1 MKILI
6 VEDEINILKPY
17 QIKLESKG
25 HQVTTSQD
33 GETCL
38 KIYREANTG
47 IVQSEQTHHLFKP
60 LPFDVVI
67 IDYRI
72 PKKDGMEVAKEILSI
87 NPTQRII
94 FASAYVKI
102 IIQREVAE
110 LKQHLDLVENLQKP
124 FDLNTLVKKV
134 EFEDLTELLNKH
146 GFKNPSIDDMNK
158 SYSQLKQILKNLENV
173 KEKYSI
179 ELSN

>member
-6 VEDEINILKPY
+6 VEDEINTLKPY

-25 HQVTTSQD
+25 HEVTTSQD

-38 KIYREANTG
+38 KIYREANTR
-47 IVQSEQTHHLFKP
+47 IVQGEQIHHLFKP
-60 LPFDVVI
+60 LPFDVII

-72 PKKDGMEVAKEILSI
+72 PNKDGMEVAKEILSL

-102 IIQREVAE
+102 IIQREITE
-110 LKQHLDLVENLQKP
+110 INQYLDLVEILQKP
-124 FDLNTLVKKV
+124 FNLDTLVQKV
-134 EFEDLTELLNKH
+134 EFEDLMEMLNKH
-146 GFKNPSIDDMNK
+146 GFKNPSIDDMNI
-158 SYSQLKQILKNLENV
+158 SYAKLKHILKNLENIT
-173 KEKYSI
+173 EKYFT